1 MIVKSVL
8 NNSALIAFNDKK
20 EECVLIGKG
29 IAFNKHAGDKV
40 DDAKVEKILVLINR
54 EQMN

>member
-40 DDAKVEKILVLINR
+40 DDAKVEKIFSSH
-54 EQMN
+54 QS